1 MIEQTENIHKDA
13 ELKQGT
19 ASIAYKGPTQTEIQ
33 AEILE
38 ATRTYDI
45 RRLRQLLKLIWQRQN
60 SLKKTPTAILDSWRG
75 ERTPGTHTAVSAS
88 PPRDWNKFIEQLEHS
103 ARRYEVYVSLYKTC
117 QEAIRLVRKHH
128 TRQAFIEQL
137 EDSITPRA

>member
-1 MIEQTENIHKDA
+1 MIEQNENIHKDA
-13 ELKQGT
+13 ELKQG
-19 ASIAYKGPTQTEIQ
+19 ADSIAYKGPTQTEIQ

-45 RRLRQLLKLIWQRQN
+45 DRLEQLLKLLWKRQN
-60 SLKKTPTAILDSWRG
+60 SLKKTPTAILDCWRG
-75 ERTPGTHTAVSAS
+75 ERTPGTHTAGTN
-88 PPRDWNKFIEQLEHS
+88 PPREWNKFIEQLEHS
-103 ARRYEVYVSLYKTC
+103 ARRYEVYVSLYRTC